1 MGDVEYICG
10 LPVNNLSYSEI
21 EQDLG
26 NCFENNKK
34 MVITSVNPQISL
46 QALKNEEVK
55 SYIDSATHRIADGV
69 GVVAMSRLFK
79 GNIRER
85 ITGVDVMTLC
95 LRYANKNKLS
105 IFLYGARK
113 KIVKKAA
120 QNIRESYQNIEI
132 SGYIDGY
139 SEKDGDTIS
148 ELINKAKP
156 DFVFVALGSPNQEVF
171 LNRNKD
177 RIEASVFLDVGGTFD
192 VLSGEVKRAP
202 DFFIKYNIEWLYRS
216 FTMKR
221 LDRLKQ
227 IPLYVIHSCR
237 IYRRIK
243 KENKKI
249 ISYPVK
255 KCSGNKVIIK
265 KDI

>member
-85 ITGVDVMTLC
+85 ITGVDVMALC
-95 LRYANKNKLS
+95 LTYANKNKLS

-113 KIVKKAA
+113 NVVKKAVK
-120 QNIRESYQNIEI
+120 NIGESYENIDI

-139 SEKDGDTIS
+139 SEKNEDVIA
-148 ELINKAKP
+148 EVINKAKP
-156 DFVFVALGSPNQEVF
+156 DFVFVALGSPNQEIF

-192 VLSGEVKRAP
+192 VISGEVKRAP
-202 DFFIKYNIEWLYRS
+202 DFFIKHNIEWLYRS

-221 LDRLKQ
+221 FDRLKQ
-227 IPLYVIHSCR
+227 IP
-237 IYRRIK
+237 IYFITSYNIYQKHK
-243 KENKKI
+243 KEKNSCPKEKLVRIENK
-249 ISYPVK
+249 
-255 KCSGNKVIIK
+255 
-265 KDI
+265 